1 MLCFFFFFSSRRRH
15 TSCALVTG
23 VQTCALPIS
32 AGRSNDSSGGGCVQQ
47 SVSCPCL
54 ALRPPAPD
62 DLTLRPGQR
71 VLPYPEKQGIGQQI
85 ACPSP
90 LLIYGIFYQCLA
102 TQTCCSSFRARKLCR
117 ISDIPPFGTPHAKQR
132 NSSHD
137 KDGRSLKARI
147 LREQRR

>member
-47 SVSCPCL
+47 SVPCPCL

-62 DLTLRPGQR
+62 DLTLRPGLR
-71 VLPYPEKQGIGQQI
+71 VLPYPEKPGIGQQI
-85 ACPSP
+85 ACPYP
-90 LLIYGIFYQCLA
+90 LLLYGIFYQCLRSDERREGKE
-102 TQTCCSSFRARKLCR
+102 CERK
-117 ISDIPPFGTPHAKQR
+117 
-132 NSSHD
+132 
-137 KDGRSLKARI
+137 GRSRWSMYNVKKNKKKQI
-147 LREQRR
+147 

>member
-1 MLCFFFFFSSRRRH
+1 MSFFCFEQKTAYEMRISDWRSDVCSSD
-15 TSCALVTG
+15 L
-23 VQTCALPIS
+23 
-32 AGRSNDSSGGGCVQQ
+32 QQ
-47 SVSCPCL
+47 SVPCPCL

-85 ACPSP
+85 ACPYP

-117 ISDIPPFGTPHAKQR
+117 ISDIPQFGTRHAKQR
-132 NSSHD
+132 TSRHD
-137 KDGRSLKARI
+137 TEIDRASGRERVCQYVEISGV
-147 LREQRR
+147 

>member
-47 SVSCPCL
+47 SVPCPCL

-71 VLPYPEKQGIGQQI
+71 VLPYPEKRSEERRVGKE
-85 ACPSP
+85 CVSTCRSRWSP
-90 LLIYGIFYQCLA
+90 Y
-102 TQTCCSSFRARKLCR
+102 
-117 ISDIPPFGTPHAKQR
+117 H
-132 NSSHD
+132 
-137 KDGRSLKARI
+137 
-147 LREQRR
+147 